1 MAHDIQIDDIMYSI
15 DTGLPTASNTFF
27 TAPRLQSTAHPFTA
41 DELRAFE
48 LAGEHPGFD

>member
-1 MAHDIQIDDIMYSI
+1 MAHDIEIDDIMYSI
-15 DTGLPTASNTFF
+15 DSGLSTASHTYFP
-27 TAPRLQSTAHPFTA
+27 APRLQSTAHPFTM